1 MEEARNRG
9 IANAGLSRFS
19 DEVILANMMK
29 ISVSS
34 SHTVVTL
41 PETNRPIKAV
51 RAKAIV
57 FADPRSQA
65 LLQQVDAIAPSMAS
79 VLIHGETG
87 TGKELIAREI
97 HMRSDRRN
105 KPFVAVNCGA
115 LVESLAEAELFGY
128 EAGAFTGAIKTR
140 AGWFEAADGGT
151 LFLDEVG
158 ELPVSLQVKLLRVL
172 QEREVVRVGG
182 RKPFEIDVR
191 IVSGTNVDLRKA
203 VANEQFRSDLYYRLN
218 VGLISLPPLRQRKGD
233 ILPLVDHFIDTYSQR
248 LLAPK
253 PSISNDARNALL
265 SYAWPGN
272 IRELENVI
280 HYALLVC
287 GSRSIDIS
295 HLRFMQDDAAQVHY
309 SDQDE
314 AQSFNDDLKK
324 LFHEH
329 DGNAWHVIEKQLVTT
344 AYNYCWNNQVKTA
357 KMLGISRNVL
367 RSLLARYGLIAKHE
381 ADDKKIA

>member
-1 MEEARNRG
+1 
-9 IANAGLSRFS
+9 
-19 DEVILANMMK
+19 MMK

-309 SDQDE
+309 GDQDE